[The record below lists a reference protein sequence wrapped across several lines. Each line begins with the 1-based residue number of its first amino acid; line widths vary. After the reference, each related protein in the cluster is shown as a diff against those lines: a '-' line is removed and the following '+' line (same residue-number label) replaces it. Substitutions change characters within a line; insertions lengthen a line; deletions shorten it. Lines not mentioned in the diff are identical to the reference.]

1 MAFLQGRHSG
11 RPAEPAATRQQE
23 APRPGR
29 PKRKAVRTET
39 PAQRYDKN
47 PAPWL
52 SSFSKC
58 NDVHVSLI
66 EKTLAGICPAM
77 LPIML
82 PPVGLQGRT

>member
-39 PAQRYDKN
+39 PAQRYKN

-52 SSFSKC
+52 SSFSKY
-58 NDVHVSLI
+58 NDARVSLT
-66 EKTLAGICPAM
+66 EKTLAGICLAM

-82 PPVGLQGRT
+82 PSAGRQDRT

>member
-39 PAQRYDKN
+39 PAQRYDKT
-47 PAPWL
+47 PTPWL

-58 NDVHVSLI
+58 NDAHVSLT
-66 EKTLAGICPAM
+66 EKTLAGICPVT
-77 LPIML
+77 LLITL
-82 PPVGLQGRT
+82 PPAGRQDRT